1 MYDKVYIHIGWFSQY
16 EEQHVY
22 YTIKG
27 NYVDINWLIAKFLK
41 QLRELTQE
49 CIAPDEKTFGIE
61 IISLLNCSIYAPKST
76 PW

>member
-1 MYDKVYIHIGWFSQY
+1 MYGKVYIHRLIQY

-49 CIAPDEKTFGIE
+49 CIAPDKRTLGIE
-61 IISLLNCSIYAPKST
+61 IISLLNCSICAPT
-76 PW
+76 